1 MPKKKFMVHLSP
13 LEVEKLPPEDPVL
26 PSEKVLS
33 EIPLYLRNC
42 AVDNYHWFR
51 TSYAR
56 VSRYH
61 GGIFVI
67 RQPLGPDPIDLPA
80 VKSSVISVLNVLPP
94 LSTRFNISFGLFMED
109 VSAKDPKN
117 RFHLFYPSR
126 NNFTL
131 FESALFLDDYDNK
144 EQVLDRISYEAVSDH
159 LNMARRETNV
169 RVRHVAAVMINAV
182 YA

>member
-1 MPKKKFMVHLSP
+1 MQKKILVHLSP
-13 LEVEKLPPEDPVL
+13 LEVEKLPSEDPIL

-33 EIPLYLRNC
+33 EIPLDLRTC

-51 TSYAR
+51 TNYSK
-56 VSRYH
+56 VNRYH
-61 GGIFVI
+61 GGVFVI
-67 RQPLGPDPIDLPA
+67 RQPLGPVPINLPA
-80 VKSSVISVLNVLPP
+80 IKSSVLSVLNVLPP
-94 LSTRFNISFGLFMED
+94 LSTRFNLSFGLFMED
-109 VSAKDPKN
+109 VSVKDPNK

-131 FESALFLDDYDNK
+131 FESALYLDDFDTK
-144 EQVLDRISYEAVSDH
+144 EQLLDRISYEAVSDH